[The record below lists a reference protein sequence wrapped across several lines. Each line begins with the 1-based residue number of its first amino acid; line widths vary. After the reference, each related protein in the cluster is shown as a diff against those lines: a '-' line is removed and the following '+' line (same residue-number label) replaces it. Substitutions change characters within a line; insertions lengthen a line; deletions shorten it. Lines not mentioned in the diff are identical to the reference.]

1 MRSNGPISD
10 WTGLD
15 LTSQVCGFF
24 TGRYSWPTCR
34 SEDER
39 PAVSLLAC
47 YFRAVSR
54 LLLSAQGARDLR
66 RRTAHS
72 PSSVCDVTP
81 PRSS

>member
-1 MRSNGPISD
+1 MP
-10 WTGLD
+10 
-15 LTSQVCGFF
+15 
-24 TGRYSWPTCR
+24 R
-34 SEDER
+34 SEDAR